1 MFLESRTPALIGALV
16 SCLIGWSGVPSALA
30 GSADAVSPRQASTA
44 QVPRQAGAGPRVGT
58 GSITG
63 RVVSATDVAPL
74 GHARIV
80 LTSPA
85 LPESRVALSRADGR
99 YEFTRLPAGSYFL
112 SASHTGY
119 ATQAYGERRG
129 APVSP
134 MTLGEGQALSGL
146 DFPLPP
152 AGVIAGRIL
161 DEDDRPF
168 AGATVDAL
176 IPRIEQGQ
184 PTLAAVAT
192 TESDDRGE
200 FRLTGLPAGSYFVS
214 AFDPAFAHVGDETG
228 PLRYSAT
235 FYPGVAAADR
245 ATAVT
250 VTPGVEPPAAGVS
263 FVMKMVRPARV
274 SGRITA
280 PNMARLAS
288 GTVIMTH
295 ATTAMTVPSQDSM
308 ILPDGT
314 FAFSNVLPGRYEIR
328 ARGELAPGGTAHFA
342 TFRLLIEGT
351 DVTNLEMALLPGA
364 VISGQLAF
372 EPVKTAVHP
381 AVDGVRV
388 RAPLTDGSTFG
399 DALTGEVQPN
409 FSYTI
414 RGVMA
419 GSHFLSV
426 EGLPYPW
433 IVKSVVSRGQ
443 DITDVGL
450 EADARQR
457 FDNVTITLTDAAT
470 ELSGV
475 VRDASGK
482 AVPDAMVLVIPLAQQ
497 FWHRTSRRFGL
508 LRTGAD
514 GRFRIRGLPE
524 GEYRALASLDVDEA
538 VAFQTPVLERLSDA
552 GLPLTLKGVEARVL
566 DLALTST
573 GNAGRTSKK

>member
-1 MFLESRTPALIGALV
+1 MFLESRTPALVGALV
-16 SCLIGWSGVPSALA
+16 SCLIGWSAVPLA
-30 GSADAVSPRQASTA
+30 FAGTSGGTPAQTSKA
-44 QVPRQAGAGPRVGT
+44 QVPRQTGAGPRVGT

-63 RVVSATDVAPL
+63 KVVSSTDVAPL
-74 GHARIV
+74 GRARIV

-85 LPESRVALSRADGR
+85 LPDSRVTLSRADGR

-119 ATQAYGERRG
+119 ATQAYGEKRG
-129 APVSP
+129 TPAPV
-134 MTLGEGQALSGL
+134 TLADGQALTSL

-176 IPRIEQGQ
+176 VPRIEQGQ

-200 FRLTGLPAGSYFVS
+200 FRLTGLPAGTYYVS

-235 FYPGVAAADR
+235 YYPGVAAPDR

-250 VTPGVEPPAAGVS
+250 VTPGVEPPAGGIS
-263 FVMKMVRPARV
+263 FVLKMVRPARV

-280 PNMARLAS
+280 PNQSRLAS

-295 ATTAMTVPSQDSM
+295 ATTALTVPSQDSM
-308 ILPDGT
+308 IFPDGT
-314 FAFSNVLPGRYEIR
+314 FTFSNVLPGRYEVR

-342 TFRLLIEGT
+342 TLRLLIEGS
-351 DVTNLEMALLPGA
+351 DLTNLEMALLPGA
-364 VISGQLAF
+364 LISGQLAF
-372 EPVKTAVHP
+372 EPVRTAVP
-381 AVDGVRV
+381 PSIDGVRV

-457 FDNVTITLTDAAT
+457 FDNVKITLTDAAT

-475 VRDASGK
+475 VRDAAGK
-482 AVPDAMVLVIPLAQQ
+482 AVPDAIVLVIPLAQQ

-552 GLPLTLKGVEARVL
+552 GAPLTLKGVEARAL
-566 DLALTST
+566 DLTLTSAAS
-573 GNAGRTSKK
+573 AGRTSNK

>member
-1 MFLESRTPALIGALV
+1 MFLESRTPALVGALV
-16 SCLIGWSGVPSALA
+16 SCLIGWSAVPLALA
-30 GSADAVSPRQASTA
+30 GTPGAAARQTTSTA
-44 QVPRQAGAGPRVGT
+44 QVHRQAGAGVRVGT
-58 GSITG
+58 GSISG
-63 RVVSATDVAPL
+63 KVMSSTDVVPL
-74 GHARIV
+74 GRARIV

-85 LPESRVALSRADGR
+85 LPESRVTLSRADGR

-112 SASHTGY
+112 SASRTGY
-119 ATQAYGERRG
+119 AKQAYGERRG
-129 APVSP
+129 TPAAPV
-134 MTLGEGQALSGL
+134 TLADGQALASL

-176 IPRIEQGQ
+176 VPRIESGQ

-200 FRLTGLPAGSYFVS
+200 FRLTGLPAGSYYVS
-214 AFDPAFAHVGDETG
+214 AFDPAFARVGDETG
-228 PLRYSAT
+228 LLRYSAT
-235 FYPGVAAADR
+235 YYPGVAAPDR

-250 VTPGVEPPAAGVS
+250 VTPGAEPPAGGVR

-280 PNMARLAS
+280 PNQARLAS

-295 ATTAMTVPSQDSM
+295 ATTALTVPSQDSM

-314 FAFSNVLPGRYEIR
+314 FTFSNVLPGRYEIR

-342 TFRLLIEGT
+342 TFRLLIEGS

-372 EPVKTAVHP
+372 EPVRTAVP
-381 AVDGVRV
+381 PSIDGVRV

-399 DALTGEVQPN
+399 DALTGEVQSN
-409 FSYTI
+409 FSYVI

-426 EGLPYPW
+426 EGLPHPW

-457 FDNVTITLTDAAT
+457 FDNVKITLTDAAT

-475 VRDASGK
+475 VNDAAGK
-482 AVPDAMVLVIPLAQQ
+482 AVPDAVVLVIPLSQQ

-524 GEYRALASLDVDEA
+524 GDYRALASLDVDEA
-538 VAFQTPVLERLSDA
+538 VAFQTPVLERLSEA
-552 GLPLTLKGVEARVL
+552 GAPLTLKGVEARVL
-566 DLALTST
+566 DLTLSST
-573 GNAGRTSKK
+573 AIAGRTSNK

>member
-1 MFLESRTPALIGALV
+1 MFLESRTPALVGALV
-16 SCLIGWSGVPSALA
+16 SCLIGWSAVPLALA
-30 GSADAVSPRQASTA
+30 GTSGGVSAQTSTA
-44 QVPRQAGAGPRVGT
+44 QVPRQIGAGPRVGT

-63 RVVSATDVAPL
+63 KVMSSTDVAPL
-74 GHARIV
+74 GRARIV

-85 LPESRVALSRADGR
+85 LPESRVTLSRADGR

-119 ATQAYGERRG
+119 ATQAYGEKRG
-129 APVSP
+129 TPAPVA
-134 MTLGEGQALSGL
+134 LGDGQALTSL

-176 IPRIEQGQ
+176 VPRIEQGQ

-200 FRLTGLPAGSYFVS
+200 FRLTGLPAGPYYVS

-228 PLRYSAT
+228 PLRYAAT
-235 FYPGVAAADR
+235 YYPGVAAPDR

-250 VTPGVEPPAAGVS
+250 VTPGVEPPPGGIS
-263 FVMKMVRPARV
+263 FVLKMVRPARV

-280 PNMARLAS
+280 PNQARLAS
-288 GTVIMTH
+288 GTVILTH
-295 ATTAMTVPSQDSM
+295 GTTALTVPSQDSM
-308 ILPDGT
+308 IFPDGT
-314 FAFSNVLPGRYEIR
+314 FTFSNVLPGRYEIR

-342 TFRLLIEGT
+342 TLRLLIEGSN
-351 DVTNLEMALLPGA
+351 VANLEMALLPGA
-364 VISGQLAF
+364 LISGQLAF
-372 EPVKTAVHP
+372 EPVRTAVP
-381 AVDGVRV
+381 PSIDGVRV

-457 FDNVTITLTDAAT
+457 FDNVKITLTDAAT
-470 ELSGV
+470 ELSGI
-475 VRDASGK
+475 VRDAAGK
-482 AVPDAMVLVIPLAQQ
+482 AVPDAIVLVIPLAQQ

-552 GLPLTLKGVEARVL
+552 GAPLTLKGVEARTL
-566 DLALTST
+566 DLTLTST
-573 GNAGRTSKK
+573 TSAGRTSNK

>member
-1 MFLESRTPALIGALV
+1 MFLESRTPALVGALV
-16 SCLIGWSGVPSALA
+16 SCLIASTAVPLARQGTSGA
-30 GSADAVSPRQASTA
+30 SPQASTA

-58 GSITG
+58 GSISG
-63 RVVSATDVAPL
+63 KVMSSTDVVPL
-74 GHARIV
+74 GRARIV

-85 LPESRVALSRADGR
+85 LPESRVTLSRADGR
-99 YEFTRLPAGSYFL
+99 YEFTRLPRGSYFL

-119 ATQAYGERRG
+119 VTQAYGQRRG
-129 APVSP
+129 TPPAPVAVAD
-134 MTLGEGQALSGL
+134 GQALANL

-161 DEDDRPF
+161 DEDDRPL

-176 IPRIEQGQ
+176 VPRIEQGQ
-184 PTLAAVAT
+184 PTLATVAT
-192 TESDDRGE
+192 TETDDRGE
-200 FRLTGLPAGSYFVS
+200 FRLTGLLAGHYYVS
-214 AFDPAFAHVGDETG
+214 AFDPAYAHVGDETG

-235 FYPGVAAADR
+235 YYPGVAAPDR
-245 ATAVT
+245 AATVL
-250 VTPGVEPPAAGVS
+250 VTPGMEPAGGMS
-263 FVMKMVRPARV
+263 FVLKMVRPARV
-274 SGRITA
+274 SGRIAA
-280 PNMARLAS
+280 PNQARLAS

-295 ATTAMTVPSQDSM
+295 ATSALTVPSQDSM

-314 FAFSNVLPGRYEIR
+314 FTFSNVLPGRYEIR

-342 TFRLLIEGT
+342 TFRLLIEGS
-351 DVTNLEMALLPGA
+351 DVTNLDMALLPGA

-372 EPVKTAVHP
+372 EPVRTAMRP
-381 AVDGVRV
+381 SIDGVRV

-399 DALTGEVQPN
+399 DALTGEVQPDL
-409 FSYTI
+409 SYVI
-414 RGVMA
+414 RGMMA

-450 EADARQR
+450 DADARQR
-457 FDNVTITLTDAAT
+457 FDHVKITLTDRAT

-475 VRDASGK
+475 VLDAAGT
-482 AVPDAMVLVIPLAQQ
+482 AVPDAVVLVIPLAQQ

-508 LRTGAD
+508 LRTGSD
-514 GRFRIRGLPE
+514 GRFKIRGLPE

-538 VAFQTPVLERLSDA
+538 VAFHTPVLERLSDA
-552 GLPLTLKGVEARVL
+552 GTPVTLTGVDARVL
-566 DLALTST
+566 DLTLTST
-573 GNAGRTSKK
+573 VSAGRTPHK

>member
-1 MFLESRTPALIGALV
+1 L
-16 SCLIGWSGVPSALA
+16 
-30 GSADAVSPRQASTA
+30 
-44 QVPRQAGAGPRVGT
+44 
-58 GSITG
+58 
-63 RVVSATDVAPL
+63 
-74 GHARIV
+74 
-80 LTSPA
+80 
-85 LPESRVALSRADGR
+85 
-99 YEFTRLPAGSYFL
+99 
-112 SASHTGY
+112 
-119 ATQAYGERRG
+119 
-129 APVSP
+129 APV
-134 MTLGEGQALSGL
+134 TLAAGQMLEGL

-176 IPRIEQGQ
+176 VPRIEQGQ
-184 PTLAAVAT
+184 PTLASAAT

-200 FRLTGLPAGSYFVS
+200 FRLTGLPAGSYYVS
-214 AFDPAFAHVGDETG
+214 AFDPAFAHVGDEAG

-235 FYPGVAAADR
+235 YYPGVAAPDR

-250 VTPGVEPPAAGVS
+250 VRPGVEPPAGGIS
-263 FVMKMVRPARV
+263 FVLKMVRPARV
-274 SGRITA
+274 SGRIVA
-280 PNMARLAS
+280 PNSARLAS

-295 ATTAMTVPSQDSM
+295 ATTAMTVPSQDST

-314 FAFSNVLPGRYEIR
+314 FTFSNVLPGRYEIR
-328 ARGELAPGGTAHFA
+328 ARGEIAPGGTAHFA
-342 TFRLLIEGT
+342 TFRLLIEGS

-364 VISGQLAF
+364 VISGQLAL
-372 EPVKTAVHP
+372 ELVRTAVP
-381 AVDGVRV
+381 PSIDGVRV

-399 DALTGEVQPN
+399 DALTGDVQPN

-470 ELSGV
+470 ELSGI
-475 VRDASGK
+475 VRDAAGT
-482 AVPDAMVLVIPLAQQ
+482 AVPDAIVLVIPLAQQ

-508 LRTGAD
+508 LRSGAD

-524 GEYRALASLDVDEA
+524 GEYRVLASLDVDEA

-552 GLPLTLKGVEARVL
+552 GAPLTLRDVEARVL
-566 DLALTST
+566 DLTLTST
-573 GNAGRTSKK
+573 ARVGRTSTK

>member
-1 MFLESRTPALIGALV
+1 MFLESRTPALVGAVV
-16 SCLIGWSGVPSALA
+16 SCLIGWSAVPLALQRTSGGVSA
-30 GSADAVSPRQASTA
+30 QTSTA
-44 QVPRQAGAGPRVGT
+44 QVPRQAGAGPRSGT

-63 RVVSATDVAPL
+63 KVVSSTDVAPL
-74 GHARIV
+74 GRARIV

-85 LPESRVALSRADGR
+85 LPESRVTLSRADGR

-129 APVSP
+129 TPAPVA
-134 MTLGEGQALSGL
+134 LADGQALTSL

-176 IPRIEQGQ
+176 VPRIEQGQ

-200 FRLTGLPAGSYFVS
+200 FRLTGLPAGPYYVS
-214 AFDPAFAHVGDETG
+214 AFDPAYAHVGDDTG
-228 PLRYSAT
+228 PLHYSAT
-235 FYPGVAAADR
+235 YYPGVAASDR
-245 ATAVT
+245 ATAVP
-250 VTPGVEPPAAGVS
+250 VTPGVEPPPGGIS
-263 FVMKMVRPARV
+263 FVLKMVRPARV

-280 PNMARLAS
+280 PNQARLAS

-295 ATTAMTVPSQDSM
+295 AASALTVPSQDSM

-314 FAFSNVLPGRYEIR
+314 FTFSNVLPGRYEIR

-342 TFRLLIEGT
+342 TLRVLIEGS

-364 VISGQLAF
+364 LISGQLAF
-372 EPVKTAVHP
+372 EPMRTAVP
-381 AVDGVRV
+381 PSIDGVRV

-399 DALTGEVQPN
+399 DALTGEVQAN

-457 FDNVTITLTDAAT
+457 FDNVKITLTDAAT

-475 VRDASGK
+475 VRDAAGK
-482 AVPDAMVLVIPLAQQ
+482 TVPDAIVLVIPLAQQ

-508 LRTGAD
+508 LRSGAD

-538 VAFQTPVLERLSDA
+538 VAFQTAVLERLSDA
-552 GLPLTLKGVEARVL
+552 GAPLTLKGVEARAL
-566 DLALTST
+566 DLTLTATAS
-573 GNAGRTSKK
+573 AGRTSNK